1 MQGCVMSPLLFNL
14 YIADLDKEMKN
25 RNIGGVQIGNQR
37 IWSLAYAD
45 DIVLLAN
52 NREAI
57 QDMMSRFKRFLAK
70 RKLKLCTKKTKLLVS
85 GRKGKEKKEVWKWGK
100 EGIEEVQ
107 KFKYLGFMLDRKSSY
122 GNTSGS

>member
-1 MQGCVMSPLLFNL
+1 MAVKTRQGITESFKTRKGVMQGCVMSPLLFNL

-57 QDMMSRFKRFLAK
+57 QDMMSTFKRFLVE
-70 RKLKLCTKKTKLLVS
+70 RKLEL
-85 GRKGKEKKEVWKWGK
+85 
-100 EGIEEVQ
+100 
-107 KFKYLGFMLDRKSSY
+107 
-122 GNTSGS
+122 

>member
-1 MQGCVMSPLLFNL
+1 M
-14 YIADLDKEMKN
+14 
-25 RNIGGVQIGNQR
+25 
-37 IWSLAYAD
+37 AYAD

-57 QDMMSRFKRFLAK
+57 QDMMSTFKRFLAE
-70 RKLKLCTKKTKLLVS
+70 RKLELCTKKTKLLVS
-85 GRKGKEKKEVWKWGK
+85 DRKGKEKKEVWKWGK

-107 KFKYLGFMLDRKSSY
+107 EFKYLGFTLDRKGSY